1 MQMSFPKTQ
10 IENIEV
16 SRLIIGC
23 NWISGFSHRTFSQD
37 KMIKDRHYETDLTVK
52 ILETFL
58 SYDINCILGLLDY
71 DSHLTEAI
79 KQAERAGNKKMIIID
94 EPVFPVDDTREARTE
109 AQRIIQESARR
120 GTKICMP
127 LHSVFE
133 QLLNKNTHKINRIE
147 DYLYMIR
154 EAGMIPGASAHMPEI
169 IEYCDENNYD
179 VQTYIQIY
187 NCQGFLM
194 QRDVEATA
202 RLIHNARKPVLTIKS
217 MAAGRVSPFVGLNFV
232 WNTIRSQDM
241 VAVGCFTEKEA
252 LEDIEYSLAALQ
264 KRMPDTMRPAAT
276 TPARKEATL

>member
-1 MQMSFPKTQ
+1 MQPIFPKTT
-10 IENIEV
+10 IEEIEV

-37 KMIKDRHYETDLTVK
+37 QLIKDRHYATDLTVK

-58 SYDINCILGLLDY
+58 SYDINCILGLFDY
-71 DSHLTEAI
+71 DRHLTDAI
-79 KQAERAGNKKMIIID
+79 RQAEKTCRTKMIIID
-94 EPVFPVDDTREARTE
+94 EPVFPVDDTPESRREAG
-109 AQRIIQESARR
+109 RIIRESAAR
-120 GTKICMP
+120 GTSICMP

-133 QLLNKNTHKINRIE
+133 QLLNKNTHKIDRIE

-154 EAGMIPGASAHMPEI
+154 EAGMVPGASAHMPEI
-169 IEYCDENNYD
+169 VEYCDENDYD

-194 QRDVEATA
+194 QRDVEETA

-217 MAAGRVSPFVGLNFV
+217 MAAGRLSPFVGLNFV
-232 WNTIRSQDM
+232 WNTIRDQDM

-264 KRMPDTMRPAAT
+264 KRMPGT
-276 TPARKEATL
+276 TSLPDSHRTAP